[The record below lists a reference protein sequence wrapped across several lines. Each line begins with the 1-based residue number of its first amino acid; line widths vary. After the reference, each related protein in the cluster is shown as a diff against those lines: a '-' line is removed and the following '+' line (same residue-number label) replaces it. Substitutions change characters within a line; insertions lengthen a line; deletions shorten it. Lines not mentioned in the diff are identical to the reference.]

1 MSSRELAEYLK
12 SQGYGITLTGSQS
25 LVIEHPSL
33 PIYLHLEFKD
43 NLVYVSIGLNR
54 DELREVLG
62 EIRESGEDVEEVVED
77 ALSYLNNA
85 SLKARK
91 WLEERGYTAVFKIRE
106 GSIEIYEVLEEVLE
120 EAAE

>member
-1 MSSRELAEYLK
+1 LSSRELAEYLK

-33 PIYLHLEFKD
+33 PIYLHLEFKG